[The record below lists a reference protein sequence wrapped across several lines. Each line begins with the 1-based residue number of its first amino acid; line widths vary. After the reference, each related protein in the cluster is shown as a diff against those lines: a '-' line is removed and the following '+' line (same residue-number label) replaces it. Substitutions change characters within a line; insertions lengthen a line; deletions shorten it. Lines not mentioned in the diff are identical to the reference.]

1 MGILSQ
7 NDPDNPLAA
16 PLKSKRSRIANQ
28 QLQNQLGN
36 DNQLTQSTHM
46 QSGEYY
52 NVKIYNEQVYNTV
65 SNDNMQINMHQNQID
80 AENNQRIGVNNNN
93 IVINQVTLEE
103 NSKCY
108 IKFITK
114 IYYLGN
120 AIQLEVIEEVENTE
134 QNQSKK
140 DPKNP
145 DEKQK
150 PEDIPGVQI
159 VNSDD
164 NVGIT
169 IKVEK
174 SEEKDEINA
183 QKKQE
188 TEKCT
193 KNDDENKVE
202 NNDKSSKPQKNKENS
217 NKADE
222 NSEDLEI
229 AKEGKI
235 ESKNA
240 SKLKP
245 IKIKESTV
253 AKKIPE
259 KSKKK
264 GGKPSIKIVK
274 VESKTINM
282 VSKAEDKSE
291 EKLENIQ
298 NKELSNEKTQEQ
310 VVVVEA
316 PLEQSEERN
325 PNENF
330 INPPTTEGLF
340 SITSKNDEAN
350 SQNQSINQSMDQLKE
365 RFSNPVNNVQ
375 NKGDSFDEMREY
387 EEEIQ
392 DIVPIVM
399 LEDKKNNMF
408 LRNKKRMD
416 DSKTDETPTNS
427 EGNNQSADNLSE
439 NFVEFNQNL
448 ISPSPIYK
456 DDNQPVFSFDQ
467 SNNYVSSY
475 KRQGYGFE
483 SNVTEDLD
491 SALNNYCEKNDIE

>member
-114 IYYLGN
+114 IHYLGN

-150 PEDIPGVQI
+150 PEDISGVQI

-183 QKKQE
+183 QKEQK

-235 ESKNA
+235 ESKNG

-245 IKIKESTV
+245 IKIKESTD

-274 VESKTINM
+274 VESQTINM

-291 EKLENIQ
+291 EKFEKIQ
-298 NKELSNEKTQEQ
+298 DKELSNEKTQEQ

-316 PLEQSEERN
+316 PLEQVVVVEAPLEQVVVVEAPLEQPEERN

-340 SITSKNDEAN
+340 SIASKNDEAN

-365 RFSNPVNNVQ
+365 RFSNPANNVQ

-387 EEEIQ
+387 EEEI
-392 DIVPIVM
+392 
-399 LEDKKNNMF
+399 
-408 LRNKKRMD
+408 
-416 DSKTDETPTNS
+416 
-427 EGNNQSADNLSE
+427 
-439 NFVEFNQNL
+439 
-448 ISPSPIYK
+448 
-456 DDNQPVFSFDQ
+456 
-467 SNNYVSSY
+467 
-475 KRQGYGFE
+475 
-483 SNVTEDLD
+483 
-491 SALNNYCEKNDIE
+491 